1 MLAHRLPR
9 FRPSPL
15 PHQLRQHLL
24 QLRRRVRLPAYL
36 PNEFSLSVQ
45 TNVLHAFGVSPQPGN
60 PPSFSQ
66 ISAVALLL
74 TSLPSHFHTPIYE
87 RAMLLFKQHPL
98 LAPTPMDEEV
108 SLLTSPLFIFFP
120 LPASNVLMAV
130 VNRASASPLSYHPA
144 RGRSAAIASRTTLRT
159 CRRCWTIC
167 PTADFASCTISS
179 STARSRTL
187 PSTPTSSGA
196 CMMACCV
203 LC

>member
-24 QLRRRVRLPAYL
+24 QPRRRVRLPACF
-36 PNEFSLSVQ
+36 EFSLSVQ
-45 TNVLHAFGVSPQPGN
+45 TDVLHAPFGVSPQPGN

-108 SLLTSPLFIFFP
+108 SLLTSPLFVFFP

-130 VNRASASPLSYHPA
+130 VNRASAPP
-144 RGRSAAIASRTTLRT
+144 
-159 CRRCWTIC
+159 
-167 PTADFASCTISS
+167 P
-179 STARSRTL
+179 
-187 PSTPTSSGA
+187 
-196 CMMACCV
+196 
-203 LC
+203 